1 MEIIKSWLRQLQIQ
15 GLPVVESIIAY
26 IPNLLGAAVLLAL
39 GWFVAGFMRSACL
52 KLAQGVDRLLDPLFN
67 RRRVPKL
74 KASHPVLDLF
84 SKIVFWVV
92 VLFFAKFALHTLG
105 LEAVSEWMDQVVE
118 YLPTF
123 IAGGIILVAGTLFSV
138 LIRDVTITTADSA
151 GIPQARLF
159 GTIAQGA
166 TLITTLVIGL
176 DQIGID
182 VSFLANL
189 IEIAVGALLGSL
201 ALAFGIGGRT
211 FIGNLIGA
219 HWVQKEYQPGQRVR
233 IGGHEGVIL
242 EFTPTAVIVA
252 TNDGRLMIPA
262 SRFEEEAS
270 EQLIAKDGDD

>member
-1 MEIIKSWLRQLQIQ
+1 MPGTLTKSEIISSVQTENGYSLKKSADIVEILMEIIKSWLRQLQIQ

-211 FIGNLIGA
+211 FIGNLI
-219 HWVQKEYQPGQRVR
+219 YIFLFR
-233 IGGHEGVIL
+233 
-242 EFTPTAVIVA
+242 
-252 TNDGRLMIPA
+252 
-262 SRFEEEAS
+262 
-270 EQLIAKDGDD
+270 